1 MTSSP
6 APDRVT
12 GRRRVLLALAACL
25 LIALIII
32 IASRL
37 HRGLEVSASA
47 AVSVVT
53 AEVLEAGAAR
63 PEMPPPTGSWHSITL
78 PDNWDGRR
86 PDYRGYVWYRFAL
99 PPSARQW
106 QRPAVYLP
114 AAGMNA
120 ELWLN
125 GERVGG
131 AGHMSM
137 PVSRHFY
144 TPQLIE
150 LPRSAMAGA
159 GDGQLLVLLAGYPG
173 YRSGLAPVW
182 LGEHDD
188 LYDAFRMR
196 RFWQTEGNAATI
208 IVNITIAVFV
218 LVIGW
223 RDREHR
229 AYVWFGAAALVWAL
243 RNLNYWV
250 TNPAIPDLLFAELC
264 VSGAAWFTALFAIF
278 ALRFAEANQPGYR
291 GPRWLPITA
300 LVYAVLATLYFVSA
314 ADYGRAN
321 AGFAALAAVGV
332 ALTAWSMLRLVLLAI
347 ARPSADIAAVACGAL
362 IYLVFLLNDYE
373 IGTNSSS
380 LGEIFLRQYASL
392 PLFFA
397 ITATFAQ
404 RYMRSLQ
411 RTRDLAASLQSQV
424 DAQRLQLERSFEQL
438 REAEREQAR
447 TQERA
452 RVMGDLHDGLGM
464 HLATALRQARA
475 QDAPRDVLASTLQDC
490 MDELRVAVDSLDE
503 HERDPLALLGSLRFR
518 MAPRFEALGVRLD
531 WKVADDLR
539 ELPVLDPSSALH
551 LLRLVQEA
559 LGNALKHSGASV
571 VTMSLGST
579 ADGTLI
585 QIADNGSGFDPATV
599 RHGRGMGTLQSRAR
613 RIEAELT
620 WQRVPSAMTLSLLLP
635 NAKAAS

>member
-1 MTSSP
+1 M
-6 APDRVT
+6 T

-25 LIALIII
+25 LVALIII

-159 GDGQLLVLLAGYPG
+159 GDGQLLVLLAGYPVIAAVWPRYG
-173 YRSGLAPVW
+173 WVNMTICTTPSGCVASGPN
-182 LGEHDD
+182 
-188 LYDAFRMR
+188 
-196 RFWQTEGNAATI
+196 GNAATI

-250 TNPAIPDLLFAELC
+250 TNPRFPISLFAELC

-278 ALRFAEANQPGYR
+278 ALRLRGGQSARLP
-291 GPRWLPITA
+291 GPRWLPKTA
-300 LVYAVLATLYFVSA
+300 LVYAVVATLYFVSA

-332 ALTAWSMLRLVLLAI
+332 ALTAWACCGWCCSPLRDR
-347 ARPSADIAAVACGAL
+347 RP
-362 IYLVFLLNDYE
+362 
-373 IGTNSSS
+373 
-380 LGEIFLRQYASL
+380 
-392 PLFFA
+392 
-397 ITATFAQ
+397 
-404 RYMRSLQ
+404 
-411 RTRDLAASLQSQV
+411 
-424 DAQRLQLERSFEQL
+424 
-438 REAEREQAR
+438 
-447 TQERA
+447 
-452 RVMGDLHDGLGM
+452 
-464 HLATALRQARA
+464 
-475 QDAPRDVLASTLQDC
+475 
-490 MDELRVAVDSLDE
+490 
-503 HERDPLALLGSLRFR
+503 
-518 MAPRFEALGVRLD
+518 
-531 WKVADDLR
+531 
-539 ELPVLDPSSALH
+539 
-551 LLRLVQEA
+551 
-559 LGNALKHSGASV
+559 
-571 VTMSLGST
+571 
-579 ADGTLI
+579 
-585 QIADNGSGFDPATV
+585 
-599 RHGRGMGTLQSRAR
+599 
-613 RIEAELT
+613 T
-620 WQRVPSAMTLSLLLP
+620 WQRLPAVP
-635 NAKAAS
+635 

>member
-1 MTSSP
+1 LTTS
-6 APDRVT
+6 PDVKRSA
-12 GRRRVLLALAACL
+12 GRRRVLVVLALCMASAL
-25 LIALIII
+25 TLIAI
-32 IASRL
+32 SRL
-37 HRGLEVSASA
+37 HGAREVAAPSATLID
-47 AVSVVT
+47 T
-53 AEVLEAGAAR
+53 AEASVAGAAYPLEAPGADSWR
-63 PEMPPPTGSWHSITL
+63 PTTL

-86 PDYRGYVWYRFAL
+86 PDYRGYVWYRLPL
-99 PPSARQW
+99 PPAAAGW
-106 QRPAVYLP
+106 QRPAVDLP

-125 GERVGG
+125 GERIGG
-131 AGHMSM
+131 AGYMNM

-150 LPRSAMAGA
+150 LPRSAVANAGS
-159 GDGQLLVLLAGYPG
+159 GQLLVLLAGYPG

-188 LYDAFRMR
+188 LYDAFRVR
-196 RFWQTEGNAATI
+196 RFWQTEGNAVTI
-208 IVNITIAVFV
+208 VVNITIALFV

-223 RDREHR
+223 RDREHK
-229 AYVWFGAAALVWAL
+229 AYVWFAAAALVWAL

-250 TNPAIPDLLFAELC
+250 TNPVVPDLLFAELC
-264 VSGAAWFTALFAIF
+264 VSGAAWFTALFAVF
-278 ALRFAEANQPGYR
+278 ALRFAETNQPGYR
-291 GPRWLPITA
+291 GPRWLPLAAIGYAAIATA
-300 LVYAVLATLYFVSA
+300 YFVSA
-314 ADYGRAN
+314 SDYARAN
-321 AGFAALAAVGV
+321 AGFAVLAAVGV
-332 ALTAWSMLRLVLLAI
+332 TLTAWSMLRLVLLAF
-347 ARPSADIAAVACGAL
+347 ARPSVDMTAVACGAL

-373 IGTNSSS
+373 IGTNNSS

-411 RTRDLAASLQSQV
+411 RTRELAESLQSQV
-424 DAQRLQLERSFEQL
+424 DAQRRQLEQSFEQL

-475 QDAPRDVLASTLQDC
+475 HDAPRDVLASTLQDC

-531 WKVADDLR
+531 WKVADNLR
-539 ELPVLDPSSALH
+539 GMPVLDPSSALH
-551 LLRLVQEA
+551 LLRLVQGIGEFA
-559 LGNALKHSGASV
+559 QAQWRKCCHHVTGQHTLGH
-571 VTMSLGST
+571 T
-579 ADGTLI
+579 D
-585 QIADNGSGFDPATV
+585 
-599 RHGRGMGTLQSRAR
+599 RGER
-613 RIEAELT
+613 
-620 WQRVPSAMTLSLLLP
+620 QRPRL
-635 NAKAAS
+635 